1 MQLPQPGELLAI
13 RTTGAYGFA
22 MSSTYNARPRP
33 AEAMVDGTEAFLIRR
48 RETYD
53 DLVRGEIEA
62 LEAIEDR
69 L

>member
-1 MQLPQPGELLAI
+1 MQLPEPGELLAV

-33 AEAMVDGTEAFLIRR
+33 AEAMVDGDEAWLIRR

-53 DLVRGEIEA
+53 DLVRGEIES
-62 LEAIEDR
+62 LESLEER